1 MYVSMPICLD
11 LCFHMPMCLDLCSL
25 HGLYDLPCVRALQ
38 AMFVCLDLGYVCHT
52 MLQHNKAMD
61 TNPNLH
67 LSLADTTFVCLLSC
81 LISLF
86 TRILD
91 SIFATSIMFIYFMP
105 LIVPFACFPSRA
117 CLLVSCLC
125 LCMEA
130 HGIRMHGARA
140 RSPGHKQK
148 RRRCEHMDM
157 SQAAVISKFRSLAF
171 PFGYV
176 LF

>member
-1 MYVSMPICLD
+1 
-11 LCFHMPMCLDLCSL
+11 
-25 HGLYDLPCVRALQ
+25 
-38 AMFVCLDLGYVCHT
+38 MFVCLDLGYVCHT

-91 SIFATSIMFIYFMP
+91 SIFATSIMFIYFLP

-157 SQAAVISKFRSLAF
+157 SQATVISKFRSLAF

-176 LF
+176 LFKTHFLPPPILP